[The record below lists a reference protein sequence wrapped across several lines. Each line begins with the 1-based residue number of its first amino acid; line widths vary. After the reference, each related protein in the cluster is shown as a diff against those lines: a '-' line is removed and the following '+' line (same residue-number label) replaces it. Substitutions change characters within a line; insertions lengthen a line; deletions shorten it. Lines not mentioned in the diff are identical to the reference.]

1 MDCTSVTMPWP
12 VLHAL
17 HQPDAA
23 LSQGCSPPV
32 PQLPGAPT
40 CLRKRNGTNA
50 VFHVLRTCM
59 TDGVQINR
67 TCALECLQVPEG
79 EEWRNKPRPCA
90 TLRVYDLDF
99 FRKIVLRHDTGLGE
113 AYMDKV
119 VCAYRQVADTD
130 IYEGKSTCF
139 CKAVLRHDT
148 GLGETF
154 MDKVICTLKQVA
166 LILMKEVPLQK
177 RVLWHDA
184 EIGVA
189 YVTRWGGLRNKGVT
203 QQKKGLLEANMDKCD
218 GCGGW

>member
-50 VFHVLRTCM
+50 
-59 TDGVQINR
+59 
-67 TCALECLQVPEG
+67 VPEG

-189 YVTRWGGLRNKGVT
+189 Y
-203 QQKKGLLEANMDKCD
+203 
-218 GCGGW
+218 